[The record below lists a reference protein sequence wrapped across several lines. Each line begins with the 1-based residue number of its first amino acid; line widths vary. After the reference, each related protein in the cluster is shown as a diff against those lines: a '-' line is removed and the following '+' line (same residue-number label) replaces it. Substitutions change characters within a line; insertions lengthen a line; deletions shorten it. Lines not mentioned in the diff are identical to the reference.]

1 MVHEFSRYTILYTIF
16 CRFCG
21 IVWYCIMSFLGMMLA
36 NMLNFRNFGMKW
48 NCSVSTVVV
57 PVSPLVIRKYLIYR
71 YLRVLLFA
79 STLRRQW
86 GLIL

>member
-57 PVSPLVIRKYLIYR
+57 PLSPPLAKMRITFVVRIFLFVIYLDT
-71 YLRVLLFA
+71 F
-79 STLRRQW
+79 
-86 GLIL
+86 